1 MQTSSETRT
10 SFLEKLEKSAE
21 KPLYSLLSIMLGFGV
36 AIIIILIIGGNP
48 LQYIADIFNGNFN
61 SLESFGNL
69 LANLSWII
77 LVGLSVAISFRAG
90 LFNIGVSG
98 QMIAGGIA
106 GYFWAHYADVG
117 DFLGVFMSILIPMVV
132 GMIIASLIGF
142 LKTSFGINEVI
153 SSIMINWTVY
163 ELYKYFTNSSY
174 SNNFVDTSTGATI
187 AIDHN
192 SLRVDWLTNLFGG
205 DSYINIGIFIAIA
218 ALIIVALLYA
228 FTVWGAKQNIIGDNP
243 KAAKYVGMK
252 EKRELI
258 KTMAFSGALAG
269 LAGAVF
275 YLGIKLSLPA
285 IGADIPGE
293 GFNGITVSLIAFN
306 NPMGIFFS
314 SLFVAML
321 YNSKLI
327 ISIHLN
333 PSMSDLILG
342 IIIFII
348 AFSQF
353 MIIYKPFDRIMN
365 RKSKTKMVAKTQ
377 TTGGATPETVG
388 GDDSEESAS
397 ITLAPL
403 QIQVDDNKFGHTQTF
418 ETEQN
423 KRVDNIFVDKNNDK
437 QSLEAINNLQ
447 KQIKDQQN
455 TNMDDYHRDLSSL
468 TASEQ
473 ILSKEIERELE
484 RKIRDIVLENEYLQ
498 DSEFNQEAEK
508 FVNSWRETKEEEFL

>member
-1 MQTSSETRT
+1 MQNRSQTKT
-10 SFLEKLEKSAE
+10 SFMNRLEKNAE

-36 AIIIILIIGGNP
+36 AIILILIIGGNP

-61 SLESFGNL
+61 NLESFGNL

-106 GYFWAHYADVG
+106 GYFWAYYANVG
-117 DFLGVFMSILIPMVV
+117 DVLGVLMSILIPMVV
-132 GMIIASLIGF
+132 GMIIAALIGL

-174 SNNFVDTSTGATI
+174 PNNPVDPSTGATI
-187 AIDHN
+187 PIDHN

-205 DSYINIGIFIAIA
+205 DSYINIGIFIALA
-218 ALIIVALLYA
+218 ALIIVAFLYA

-306 NPMGIFFS
+306 NPIGVFFS

-353 MIIYKPFDRIMN
+353 MIIYKPFDKILN
-365 RKSKTKMVAKTQ
+365 RKSQHKK
-377 TTGGATPETVG
+377 AT
-388 GDDSEESAS
+388 AS
-397 ITLAPL
+397 IGGVTPTKNDDYEASSSIELAPL
-403 QIQVDDNKFGHTQTF
+403 HLQINDNQFVPTESF
-418 ETEQN
+418 ETEQ
-423 KRVDNIFVDKNNDK
+423 KRQVDTIFANTKENDK
-437 QSLEAINNLQ
+437 HSLEDINSLQ
-447 KQIKDQQN
+447 KQIKTKQN
-455 TNMDDYHRDLSSL
+455 NALAENHQDLSSL
-468 TASEQ
+468 ATSEQ
-473 ILSKEIERELE
+473 ILAKQIEQDLE
-484 RKIRDIVLENEYLQ
+484 RQIRDIVLENQYLQ
-498 DSEFNQEAEK
+498 DEEFNQKAEQ
-508 FVNSWRETKEEEFL
+508 FISSWREETKKEETL

>member
-1 MQTSSETRT
+1 MPNRSETKT
-10 SFLEKLEKSAE
+10 SFMERLEKNAE
-21 KPLYSLLSIMLGFGV
+21 RPLYSLLSIMLGFGV
-36 AIIIILIIGGNP
+36 AIILILIIGGNP

-69 LANLSWII
+69 LANFSWIL

-98 QMIAGGIA
+98 QMIAGAIA
-106 GYFWAHYADVG
+106 GYFWAYYADVG
-117 DFLGVFMSILIPMVV
+117 NFFGVFMSILIPMVV
-132 GMIIASLIGF
+132 GMIIASLIGL

-153 SSIMINWTVY
+153 SSIMINWTVF

-174 SNNFVDTSTGATI
+174 PNNPVDPSTGATI
-187 AIDHN
+187 PIDHN

-205 DSYINIGIFIAIA
+205 DSYINIGIFIALA
-218 ALIIVALLYA
+218 ALIIVAFLYA

-269 LAGAVF
+269 LAGSVF
-275 YLGIKLSLPA
+275 YLGNKLSLPA

-306 NPMGIFFS
+306 NPIGVFFS

-348 AFSQF
+348 GFSQF
-353 MIIYKPFDRIMN
+353 MIIYKPFDKILN
-365 RKSKTKMVAKTQ
+365 RKERSKKAATPSGQ
-377 TTGGATPETVG
+377 TTAIELI
-388 GDDSEESAS
+388 DSEAS
-397 ITLAPL
+397 SSIELAPL
-403 QIQVDDNKFGHTQTF
+403 QLQVDNNQFGQTKSVK
-418 ETEQN
+418 TEQS
-423 KRVDNIFVDKNNDK
+423 KQVDTIFESEQRIDK
-437 QSLEAINNLQ
+437 QSIEDINALQ
-447 KQIKDQQN
+447 QQIKSHQN
-455 TNMDDYHRDLSSL
+455 NILDEYHQDLSSL

-473 ILSKEIERELE
+473 ILAKEIEQELE
-484 RKIRDIVLENEYLQ
+484 RKIRDIVLENEYLEDQ
-498 DSEFNQEAEK
+498 EFNQKAEQ
-508 FVNSWRETKEEEFL
+508 FVNSWKDTKEEERL